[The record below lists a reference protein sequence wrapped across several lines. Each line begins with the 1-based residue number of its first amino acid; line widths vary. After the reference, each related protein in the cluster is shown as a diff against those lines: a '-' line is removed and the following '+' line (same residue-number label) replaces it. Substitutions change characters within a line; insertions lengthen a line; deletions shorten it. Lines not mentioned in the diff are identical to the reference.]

1 MDFLANQEC
10 SILPPTPGDSNR
22 VERVRQRSKAE
33 KFTWF
38 AQNVKYVL
46 IKYTDSFNE
55 HSFLKHGIFLLGN
68 C

>member
-1 MDFLANQEC
+1 MDFLTNQEC

-46 IKYTDSFNE
+46 IFRP
-55 HSFLKHGIFLLGN
+55 I
-68 C
+68 

>member
-1 MDFLANQEC
+1 MVCFDWSGITLFKDMDFLTNQEC

-46 IKYTDSFNE
+46 IFRP
-55 HSFLKHGIFLLGN
+55 I
-68 C
+68 